1 MAKSKKQRREEA
13 AARQES
19 YDALTPK
26 QKIAKARG
34 QMGDSQK
41 VLNKLKGGA

>member
-1 MAKSKKQRREEA
+1 MAKAKKQKQEEA
-13 AARQES
+13 TARQES
-19 YDALTPK
+19 YDSLTLK

-41 VLNKLKGGA
+41 VLDKLKGGE